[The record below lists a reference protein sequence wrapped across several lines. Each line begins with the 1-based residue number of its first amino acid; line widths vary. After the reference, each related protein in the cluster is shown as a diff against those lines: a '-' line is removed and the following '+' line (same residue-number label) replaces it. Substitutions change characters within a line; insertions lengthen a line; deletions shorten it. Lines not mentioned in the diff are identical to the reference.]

1 MKQVTQVEPTST
13 FKHQK
18 IAHVSRNFTGD
29 GATQTATSYV
39 PPPLELRQLVYAY
52 ILPAQIHLR
61 LEDHVLCI
69 ANCQQPD
76 RGGRSA
82 SSPCQELTLV
92 ALDGYERGTCP
103 SGFAKR
109 VSTDV
114 WAGRL
119 ESS

>member
-1 MKQVTQVEPTST
+1 MEQPRQPPLTS
-13 FKHQK
+13 
-18 IAHVSRNFTGD
+18 
-29 GATQTATSYV
+29 

-114 WAGRL
+114 WAGGL
-119 ESS
+119 ESSWGPH